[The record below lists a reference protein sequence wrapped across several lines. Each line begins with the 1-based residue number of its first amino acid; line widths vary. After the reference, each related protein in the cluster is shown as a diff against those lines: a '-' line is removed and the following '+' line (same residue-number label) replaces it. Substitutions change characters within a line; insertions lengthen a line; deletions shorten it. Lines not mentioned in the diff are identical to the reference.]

1 MSDSLNYLFIV
12 LLVIASAFFSSTEI
26 AYASVNSARLKSRKQ
41 GKETLALR
49 LACRIVDDYDNTLSA
64 ILVGNNLANTA
75 SSAIA
80 TLIVLNMGL
89 PSWVA
94 TVVMT
99 LIVLTFGEILPKVLA
114 KQMAEQFCLITAI
127 PIYSLSVILKP
138 ISWVI
143 MGFIKLCS
151 FMWKSNISDSD
162 AVSEDD
168 FENIIDIVEDEG
180 VLDEEQCDLLQNAMD
195 FDEVLAYEIITPR
208 VDMEALDIRDPYEV
222 NVKKINEC
230 SYSRMPVYEDTPDNI
245 IGILHLNRFHKEY
258 VDNEKVNIR
267 EKLRPVNY
275 VHKTM
280 PLPDVLEKM
289 KEMKAHMVVVLDEYG
304 GTMGILTMED
314 VLEQLVGEIFDESD
328 EIEREFVCI
337 DDTHFEAD
345 GDMRIYDFFDE
356 FDLDI
361 EDEESMEDSATIGGW
376 VITMLDGE
384 TEEGASFTFENLVI
398 TVKKAD
404 DKRIERISVEVLPV
418 EEDDD
423 EDEFRLFDFI
433 KDKDD
438 KED

>member
-1 MSDSLNYLFIV
+1 MGDSLRYLSII
-12 LLVIASAFFSSTEI
+12 LLVLVSAFFSSTEI
-26 AYASVNSARLKSRKQ
+26 AYASANSARLKSRRQEKDS
-41 GKETLALR
+41 LALS
-49 LACRIVDDYDNTLSA
+49 LASLIVDDYDNTLSA

-80 TLIVLNMGL
+80 TLIVLDMGL

-99 LIVLTFGEILPKVLA
+99 LIVLTFGEIIPKVLA
-114 KQMAEQFCLITAI
+114 KQMAEQFCIITSI
-127 PIYSLSVILKP
+127 PIYALSLILKP
-138 ISWVI
+138 VSWII

-151 FMWKSNISDSD
+151 FMWKSNVSDSD

-180 VLDEEQCDLLQNAMD
+180 VLDEEQCDLLQNALD

-208 VDMEALDIRDPYEV
+208 VDMDALDIRDPYEV

-230 SYSRMPVYEDTPDNI
+230 IYSRMPVYEDTPDNI
-245 IGILHLNRFHKEY
+245 IGILHLNRFYKEY

-267 EKLRPVNY
+267 EQLRPVTY

-289 KEMKAHMVVVLDEYG
+289 KELKAHLVVVLDEYG

-328 EIEREFVCI
+328 EVEREFVCI
-337 DDTHFEAD
+337 DDTHFEAV
-345 GDMRIYDFFDE
+345 GEMRVYDFFDE
-356 FDLDI
+356 LDI
-361 EDEESMEDSATIGGW
+361 DMDDEESMGDTATLGGW
-376 VITMLDGE
+376 VVSMLEGE
-384 TEEGASFTFENLVI
+384 IEEGDSFTFENLI
-398 TVKKAD
+398 FTVKKAD
-404 DKRIERISVEVLPV
+404 EKRIEKIAVELLPV
-418 EEDDD
+418 EEEEDDD
-423 EDEFRLFDFI
+423 EFRLFER
-433 KDKDD
+433 K